1 MVRPI
6 YVFKAQAIGEQHIDS
21 VTLNIHRE
29 LPDLACTVA
38 DWLER
43 TTRLFDEDAQKVVD
57 ALHSLPGGTL
67 DRVLVKLLAEK
78 VSQHIIPWESR
89 G

>member
-1 MVRPI
+1 MKTITI
-6 YVFKAQAIGEQHIDS
+6 YKAQPIADQRIDS
-21 VTLNIHRE
+21 VTIIINPVLLE
-29 LPDLACTVA
+29 LPRGPE
-38 DWLER
+38 WLEHA
-43 TTRLFDEDAQKVVD
+43 TRLFDEDAQALVD

-78 VSQHIIPWESR
+78 VSQHIVPWERR